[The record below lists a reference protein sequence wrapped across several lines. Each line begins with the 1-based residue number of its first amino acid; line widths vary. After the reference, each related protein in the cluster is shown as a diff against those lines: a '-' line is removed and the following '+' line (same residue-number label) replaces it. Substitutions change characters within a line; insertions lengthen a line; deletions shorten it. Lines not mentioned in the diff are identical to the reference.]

1 VVKPV
6 LRIQI
11 DLSECFARHRFAG
24 FTTFTGFLG
33 GWGARLLEL
42 NEDLFKHAPKSKK
55 RSRSSF
61 QF

>member
-42 NEDLFKHAPKSKK
+42 NEDLFKHAPKN
-55 RSRSSF
+55 
-61 QF
+61 